1 MEALM
6 NDASTSPQTTNA
18 LWSGRFDSS
27 PDAAMMRFS
36 TSLPFDAR
44 LWKHDIRGSLAH
56 VRALEAARVLAGE
69 ERAQIET
76 GLHAIYADIESGAL
90 SFNGAPDEDIHS
102 FIERNLTERIGAVAG
117 KLHTGRSRND
127 QIALDVRLYL
137 REAINET
144 REAVAAFARV
154 LALRAEENIGTV
166 LPGYTHLQRA
176 QPVSL
181 AHHLLAY
188 AQMLARDDER
198 LSQCYARADVLP
210 LGAAALAGSTFPVDR
225 HEVARDLGFSRASEN
240 SMDTVSDRDHLIESV
255 SALSIIA
262 LHLSRLAEEIVL
274 WSTPEWGFVTVH
286 DRFSTGSSIMPQKK
300 NPDSMELVRG
310 KSARVIGDLNT
321 LLVLVKALPLTYN
334 RDLQE
339 DKEPLFD
346 AFDTTISCLHIAR
359 GVMETLTFHADKMR
373 AAAGGGFSTATD
385 VADYLVREGV
395 PFRQAHEIVGAVVR
409 YCEQQKKE
417 LEHLTLQEWQ
427 SLDAHFDARVLA
439 VVQVESSVNAR
450 DVFGGTAFNRVR
462 EQLENVK
469 KRWNMNQ

>member
-1 MEALM
+1 M
-6 NDASTSPQTTNA
+6 TSSKHQA

-56 VRALEAARVLAGE
+56 LRALERARVLASD
-69 ERAQIET
+69 EREKIENGLNQI
-76 GLHAIYADIESGAL
+76 AADIESGAL
-90 SFNGAPDEDIHS
+90 GFDGAPDEDIHS

-137 REAINET
+137 RDALDET
-144 REAVAAFARV
+144 RAAVAQLARV
-154 LALRAEENIGTV
+154 LASRAAENVETI

-198 LSQCYARADVLP
+198 LSQCRARADIMP
-210 LGAAALAGSTFPVDR
+210 LGAAALAGSTFPIDR
-225 HEVARDLGFSRASEN
+225 HELARDLGFAAPSEN
-240 SMDTVSDRDHLIESV
+240 SMDTVASRDHLIESV
-255 SALSIIA
+255 SALSIIS
-262 LHLSRLAEEIVL
+262 LNLSRLAEEIVL

-310 KSARVIGDLNT
+310 KSARVLGDLNT
-321 LLVLVKALPLTYN
+321 LLVLVKSLPLTYN

-346 AFDTTISCLHIAR
+346 AFDTTIACLHIAR
-359 GVMETLTFHADKMR
+359 GVMETLHFHVDKMR
-373 AAAGGGFSTATD
+373 ASAGGGFSTATD
-385 VADYLVREGV
+385 VADWLVREGV

-409 YCEQQKKE
+409 YCETHNKE
-417 LEHLTLQEWQ
+417 LADLTLDEWQ
-427 SLDAHFDARVLA
+427 NLDAHFDARVLA
-439 VVQVESSVNAR
+439 AVSVESSVNAR
-450 DVFGGTAFNRVR
+450 DVYGGTAFNRVR
-462 EQLENVK
+462 EQLENTK
-469 KRWNMNQ
+469 KRWNN